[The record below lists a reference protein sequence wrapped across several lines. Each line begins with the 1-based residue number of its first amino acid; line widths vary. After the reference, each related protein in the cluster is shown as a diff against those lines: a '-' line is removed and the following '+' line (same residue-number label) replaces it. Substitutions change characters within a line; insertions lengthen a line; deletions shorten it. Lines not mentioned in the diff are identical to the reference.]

1 MIAGILFILGGIF
14 LTKYGVAAIVGG
26 LGAILV
32 ALGLKKGS

>member
-1 MIAGILFILGGIF
+1 MLGGLV
-14 LTKYGVAAIVGG
+14 LTKYGIAFIVGG